1 MADIEQRATASR
13 PEDRTTIGSA
23 NRAARMSH
31 PLVVMPNAH
40 KEIAAQI
47 GELDLSYCFQCG
59 VCSGSCPTVDRME
72 YGPRR
77 IMHMVRLGLIDQA
90 LQSKDIWM
98 CVSCFSC
105 TARCPQGIQIAD
117 VMSVLR
123 NLSFARGMAKDQE
136 ATFSRTFVEVIQRHG
151 RMYEAEVMLRY
162 YLGARRGV
170 GQGLAGIAGLMK
182 QAGLAMNMLKKR
194 KLALRPER
202 IEQPN
207 ELKKIVRAG
216 LRANGGGS
224 K

>member
-1 MADIEQRATASR
+1 M
-13 PEDRTTIGSA
+13 
-23 NRAARMSH
+23 
-31 PLVVMPNAH
+31 
-40 KEIAAQI
+40 
-47 GELDLSYCFQCG
+47 
-59 VCSGSCPTVDRME
+59 
-72 YGPRR
+72 
-77 IMHMVRLGLIDQA
+77 MHMVRLGLIDQA

-123 NLSFARGMAKDQE
+123 NLSLAKGVARDQE

-162 YLGARRGV
+162 YLGK
-170 GQGLAGIAGLMK
+170 QGLAGIVPLMK
-182 QAGLAMNMLKKR
+182 QAGLAMNMLRKR

-202 IEQPN
+202 IEQLA
-207 ELKKIVRAG
+207 EMKEIVAAG
-216 LRANGGGS
+216 LRGNSRQGRSGGG

>member
-1 MADIEQRATASR
+1 MSEARTATGAATRS
-13 PEDRTTIGSA
+13 PRTSD
-23 NRAARMSH
+23 
-31 PLVVMPNAH
+31 PLVVMPSAQQ
-40 KEIAAQI
+40 EIVAQI

-90 LQSKDIWM
+90 LRSKDIWM
-98 CVSCFSC
+98 CVSCFTCS
-105 TARCPQGIQIAD
+105 ARCPQGIQIAD

-123 NLSFARGMAKDQE
+123 NDSLAKGVARDQE
-136 ATFSRTFVEVIQRHG
+136 AAFSRTFVEVIQRHG

-162 YLGARRGV
+162 YLGK
-170 GQGLAGIAGLMK
+170 QGLAGIVPLMK
-182 QAGLAMNMLKKR
+182 QAGLAMNMLRKR

-202 IEQPN
+202 IEQP
-207 ELKKIVRAG
+207 EDVSEIVAAS
-216 LRANGGGS
+216 LRGNGGR

>member
-1 MADIEQRATASR
+1 MSDARTASPQASR
-13 PEDRTTIGSA
+13 KSE
-23 NRAARMSH
+23 
-31 PLVVMPNAH
+31 PLVVAPNAQQ
-40 KEIAAQI
+40 EIVAQI
-47 GELDLSYCFQCG
+47 GELDPSYCFQCG

-77 IMHMVRLGLIDQA
+77 VMHMVHLGLMDQV

-123 NLSFARGMAKDQE
+123 NISLARGMAKDQE
-136 ATFSRTFVEVIQRHG
+136 ATFSRAFVEVIQRHG

-162 YLGARRGV
+162 YLGK
-170 GQGLAGIAGLMK
+170 QGLAGVVPLMK
-182 QAGLAMNMLKKR
+182 QAGLAMNMLRKR

-202 IEQPN
+202 IEQPD
-207 ELKKIVRAG
+207 EMQEITRLGLHPRSG
-216 LRANGGGS
+216 LRGNGGGR

>member
-1 MADIEQRATASR
+1 MADTK
-13 PEDRTTIGSA
+13 
-23 NRAARMSH
+23 H
-31 PLVVMPNAH
+31 PLMVTPNAQN
-40 KEIAAQI
+40 EIIAQI

-77 IMHMVRLGLIDQA
+77 MMHMVRLGLVDQA

-123 NLSFARGMAKDQE
+123 NMSLARGVATDQE
-136 ATFSRTFVEVIQRHG
+136 ATFSRTFVDVIQRHG

-162 YLGARRGV
+162 YLGT
-170 GQGLAGIAGLMK
+170 QGLSGVAGLMK
-182 QAGLAMNMLKKR
+182 QAGLAMNMLRKR
-194 KLALRPER
+194 KLSLRPER
-202 IEQPN
+202 IERPD
-207 ELKKIVRAG
+207 EMKEIVRIG
-216 LRANGGGS
+216 RRGNGGGR

>member
-1 MADIEQRATASR
+1 MSDARTAS
-13 PEDRTTIGSA
+13 PQ
-23 NRAARMSH
+23 AARKSV
-31 PLVVMPNAH
+31 PLVVAPNAQQ
-40 KEIAAQI
+40 EVVAQI
-47 GELDLSYCFQCG
+47 GELDPSYCFQCG

-77 IMHMVRLGLIDQA
+77 VMHMVHLGLMDQV

-123 NLSFARGMAKDQE
+123 NISLARGMAKDQE
-136 ATFSRTFVEVIQRHG
+136 AAFSRTFVEVIQRHG

-162 YLGARRGV
+162 YLGK
-170 GQGLAGIAGLMK
+170 QGLAGVVPLMK
-182 QAGLAMNMLKKR
+182 QAGLAMNMLRKR

-202 IEQPN
+202 IEQPD
-207 ELKKIVRAG
+207 EMKEITRIG
-216 LRANGGGS
+216 LHANRGGR

>member
-1 MADIEQRATASR
+1 
-13 PEDRTTIGSA
+13 
-23 NRAARMSH
+23 
-31 PLVVMPNAH
+31 VVAPNAQQ
-40 KEIAAQI
+40 EILAQI

-77 IMHMVRLGLIDQA
+77 MMHMVRLGLVDQA

-123 NLSFARGMAKDQE
+123 NLSLAKGVARDQE
-136 ATFSRTFVEVIQRHG
+136 AAFSRTFVEVIQRHG

-162 YLGARRGV
+162 YLGK
-170 GQGLAGIAGLMK
+170 QGLAGIVPLMK
-182 QAGLAMNMLKKR
+182 QAGLAMNMLRKR

-202 IEQPN
+202 IEQP
-207 ELKKIVRAG
+207 EDVSEIVAAS
-216 LRANGGGS
+216 LRGNGGR

>member
-1 MADIEQRATASR
+1 MSEARTAS
-13 PEDRTTIGSA
+13 PQAPRTSE
-23 NRAARMSH
+23 
-31 PLVVMPNAH
+31 PLVVAPNAQQ
-40 KEIAAQI
+40 EIIAQI

-77 IMHMVRLGLIDQA
+77 MMHLVRLGLIDQA
-90 LQSKDIWM
+90 LRSKDIWM

-123 NLSFARGMAKDQE
+123 NLSLSKGVARDQE

-162 YLGARRGV
+162 YLGK
-170 GQGLAGIAGLMK
+170 QGLAGIVPLMK
-182 QAGLAMNMLKKR
+182 QAGLAMNMLRKR

-202 IEQPN
+202 IEQPA
-207 ELKKIVRAG
+207 EIKEIVAAG
-216 LRANGGGS
+216 LLGNGRQGRSGGR

>member
-1 MADIEQRATASR
+1 
-13 PEDRTTIGSA
+13 
-23 NRAARMSH
+23 
-31 PLVVMPNAH
+31 LVVAPNTQQ
-40 KEIAAQI
+40 EIVAQI

-117 VMSVLR
+117 VMSLLR
-123 NLSFARGMAKDQE
+123 NISLAKGMAKDQE

-162 YLGARRGV
+162 YLGKQGV
-170 GQGLAGIAGLMK
+170 AGIVPLMK
-182 QAGLAMNMLKKR
+182 QAGLAMNMLRKR

-207 ELKKIVRAG
+207 EMKEIVAAG
-216 LRANGGGS
+216 LRGNRGGPR
-224 K
+224 

>member
-1 MADIEQRATASR
+1 MSDARTAAPQAPRKS
-13 PEDRTTIGSA
+13 E
-23 NRAARMSH
+23 
-31 PLVVMPNAH
+31 PLVVAPNAQQ
-40 KEIAAQI
+40 EIVAQI
-47 GELDLSYCFQCG
+47 GELDPSYCFQCG

-77 IMHMVRLGLIDQA
+77 IMHMVRLGLMDQV

-123 NLSFARGMAKDQE
+123 NISLARGMAKDQE
-136 ATFSRTFVEVIQRHG
+136 AAFSRTFVEVIQRHG

-162 YLGARRGV
+162 YLGK
-170 GQGLAGIAGLMK
+170 QGLAGVVPLMK
-182 QAGLAMNMLKKR
+182 QAGLAMNMLRKR

-202 IEQPN
+202 IERPD
-207 ELKKIVRAG
+207 EMKEITRIG
-216 LRANGGGS
+216 LHANRGGR

>member
-1 MADIEQRATASR
+1 MD
-13 PEDRTTIGSA
+13 
-23 NRAARMSH
+23 
-31 PLVVMPNAH
+31 
-40 KEIAAQI
+40 
-47 GELDLSYCFQCG
+47 
-59 VCSGSCPTVDRME
+59 

-77 IMHMVRLGLIDQA
+77 MMHMVRLGLVDQA

-123 NLSFARGMAKDQE
+123 NMSLAKGMARDQE

-162 YLGARRGV
+162 YLG
-170 GQGLAGIAGLMK
+170 GQGLSGMAGLMK
-182 QAGLAMNMLKKR
+182 QAGLAMNMFRKR

-202 IEQPN
+202 IEQPD
-207 ELKKIVRAG
+207 EMKEITRIGLRARTEP
-216 LRANGGGS
+216 RANGGGR